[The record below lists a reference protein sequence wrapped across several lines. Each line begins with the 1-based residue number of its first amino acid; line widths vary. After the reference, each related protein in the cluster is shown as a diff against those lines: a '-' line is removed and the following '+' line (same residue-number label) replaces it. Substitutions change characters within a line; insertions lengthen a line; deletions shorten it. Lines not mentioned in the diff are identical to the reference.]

1 MRLQFTRL
9 ISETVLVLRVL
20 RSLSPRLSILWA
32 TTMAIGAGMILL
44 GQALATGGSALREL
58 GVFFLFMGSL
68 QMLPLLYWAIKSLR
82 TGRELLADPDTQITF
97 RDDQVQLYRPE
108 VKIREKI
115 MVHNRLVE
123 SETTI
128 RPYKYVSL
136 PGWLLDD
143 PERYGIKLPPPKT
156 PEK

>member
-1 MRLQFTRL
+1 MHWQ
-9 ISETVLVLRVL
+9 SKAL
-20 RSLSPRLSILWA
+20 RSQSSGLFSHNGDPSNVA
-32 TTMAIGAGMILL
+32 
-44 GQALATGGSALREL
+44 SAVLDD
-58 GVFFLFMGSL
+58 
-68 QMLPLLYWAIKSLR
+68 QSLR
-82 TGRELLADPDTQITF
+82 RGRELLADPDTQITF

-143 PERYGIKLPPPKT
+143 RERYGIKLPPPKT
-156 PEK
+156 AEK